1 MGLELIFH
9 DLGVNCRVRFLIF
22 QSEGFSVQVPLGV
35 KYFRF
40 SLLPLSLS
48 KDCNA
53 PEQSNYRLHQTY
65 KGMLRNRE
73 PGGNAVRPIA
83 NKKGAPVVSK
93 VGCAPRAI
101 AGIKITDR
109 PLIRYRVVPPK
120 GRNTKDAPRLIT
132 GLSRCASSNQ
142 PHTWGNVELRAHRR
156 GPPGNGYR
164 PVATAVSLTISDCP
178 GLMFKNSASGSG
190 LARNLNDSD

>member
-1 MGLELIFH
+1 MKFAICDFRLSESQAVGLELIFH

-53 PEQSNYRLHQTY
+53 PEQSHYRLHQTY

-73 PGGNAVRPIA
+73 PRQTRCDRLPT
-83 NKKGAPVVSK
+83 KKAH
-93 VGCAPRAI
+93 
-101 AGIKITDR
+101 
-109 PLIRYRVVPPK
+109 PL
-120 GRNTKDAPRLIT
+120 
-132 GLSRCASSNQ
+132 
-142 PHTWGNVELRAHRR
+142 
-156 GPPGNGYR
+156 
-164 PVATAVSLTISDCP
+164 
-178 GLMFKNSASGSG
+178 
-190 LARNLNDSD
+190 